1 MIFYIYSGGQ
11 NLPFAGGI
19 GSFCR
24 VVFAGGECGIVA
36 PPPRPSPA
44 ARERE
49 LHRGI
54 VKDSSN
60 CQENK
65 NPLSRAAGE
74 GDQRGPPPQAGE
86 FLFFLTVRCVFII
99 PRCSSLSRAAG
110 EG

>member
-11 NLPFAGGI
+11 NLPFVGGI

-44 ARERE
+44 AREWGQN
-49 LHRGI
+49 RGLF
-54 VKDSSN
+54 KESSN
-60 CQENK
+60 CQETT

-74 GDQRGPPPQAGE
+74 G
-86 FLFFLTVRCVFII
+86 
-99 PRCSSLSRAAG
+99 
-110 EG
+110 